1 MKEAVHI
8 GSVISRLM
16 KTYRRDSDSE
26 LAGIW
31 DMWNGLVGEAISAN
45 ARPAAF
51 KGKLL
56 LVNVTS
62 SAWLHQFHFLK
73 EDMIRKINE
82 AYGKQMVD
90 DIKFKIGP
98 V

>member
-8 GSVISRLM
+8 GSVINGLM
-16 KTYRRDSDSE
+16 RTYRRGSDSE
-26 LAGIW
+26 LVRIW
-31 DMWNGLVGEAISAN
+31 DMWNSLIGEAISAN

-56 LVNVTS
+56 LVHVTHS
-62 SAWLHQFHFLK
+62 TWLHQLRFLK
-73 EDMIRKINE
+73 EDMICKIND
-82 AYGKQMVD
+82 AFGKQMVD